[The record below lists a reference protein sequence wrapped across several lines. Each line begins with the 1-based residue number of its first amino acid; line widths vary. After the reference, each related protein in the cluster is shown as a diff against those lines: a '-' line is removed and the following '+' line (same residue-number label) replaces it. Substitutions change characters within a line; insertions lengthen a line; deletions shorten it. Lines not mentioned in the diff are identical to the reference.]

1 MLDLSAIFQWKDY
14 QSACLMEEEKVLG
27 IVILIQLNSNPPAQR
42 LMLCPVSFICK
53 CTRRLYLAGTINYIH
68 IQSHVRFNSVQ
79 SMNRAINKVGL
90 FAEWDWPM
98 RRLLFMIGYYHG
110 DYDNDC
116 SSVYEMITQD
126 PVILQALLKRR
137 GHRVPESDL
146 MIRPIVCCDSGEGR
160 HSQTRFLGRRLMSRK
175 LM

>member
-1 MLDLSAIFQWKDY
+1 
-14 QSACLMEEEKVLG
+14 
-27 IVILIQLNSNPPAQR
+27 
-42 LMLCPVSFICK
+42 
-53 CTRRLYLAGTINYIH
+53 
-68 IQSHVRFNSVQ
+68 
-79 SMNRAINKVGL
+79 MNRAINNVGL

-126 PVILQALLKRR
+126 HVILHALLKRR
-137 GHRVPESDL
+137 RHRVLESDL
-146 MIRPIVCCDSGEGR
+146 MIRPIVRCDSGEGH
-160 HSQTRFLGRRLMSRK
+160 HSQSRFLGRRLTSRK